1 MRKTPLPT
9 PQQVR
14 ETLQMLLGREI
25 EVETGADMVNPKAE
39 GGAVVGVFDAQPG
52 HNLAALWVSD
62 LPLSAYIGAALGLIP
77 ARTAEE
83 AANVGL
89 TELLSENLREAIN
102 VAGSL
107 LNCEGAPHVTLE
119 SVYAPGEWLPADAA
133 QWVMAY
139 VPREDL
145 KVSVQG
151 YGEGTLSIVVP

>member
-14 ETLQMLLGREI
+14 ETLQMLLGREV
-25 EVETGADMVNPKAE
+25 EVETGADMVNPQSE
-39 GGAVVGVFDAQPG
+39 GGVVVGVFDAQPG
-52 HNLAALWVSD
+52 NKLAALWVSD

-83 AANVGL
+83 SAQLGL
-89 TELLSENLREAIN
+89 NETISENLREVIN

-107 LNCEGAPHVTLE
+107 LNCDGAPHVTLS
-119 SVYAPGEWLPADAA
+119 SVYAPGEWLPADVA

-145 KVSVQG
+145 KVVVPG
-151 YGEGTLSIVVP
+151 YGEGCLSILVP